1 MKKILSLFIYLSFFS
16 LFSQQGILTGLILD
30 DQNLPIKDVNIK
42 FNDKGSISDE
52 NGFYKI
58 VLEAD
63 KEIDIVFSHINH
75 KQLKISVELLENE
88 ILEFNPILN
97 TKFEQ
102 ISEVILN
109 SFTRAELKSILSIS
123 PEKLRNIKGVQP
135 GIENILKTLPG
146 VSINNEM
153 STQYSVRG
161 GNFDENLVY
170 VNGIEIYRRKKNF

>member
-1 MKKILSLFIYLSFFS
+1 MKKILSLFIYLSFLS
-16 LFSQQGILTGLILD
+16 LYSQEAILTGLILD

-58 VLEAD
+58 VLVPN

-75 KQLKISVELLENE
+75 KQLKISIELAENE
-88 ILEFNPILN
+88 VLEFNPILN

-109 SFTRAELKSILSIS
+109 SSSREELKSILSIS
-123 PEKLRNIKGVQP
+123 PEKLRNCPKIFGK
-135 GIENILKTLPG
+135 IENKWSELP
-146 VSINNEM
+146 I
-153 STQYSVRG
+153 
-161 GNFDENLVY
+161 
-170 VNGIEIYRRKKNF
+170 